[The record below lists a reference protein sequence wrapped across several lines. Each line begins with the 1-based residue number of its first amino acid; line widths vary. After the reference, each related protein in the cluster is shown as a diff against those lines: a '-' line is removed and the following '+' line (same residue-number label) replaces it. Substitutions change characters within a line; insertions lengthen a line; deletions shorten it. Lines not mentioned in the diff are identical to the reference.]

1 VADKILV
8 CDFGSQTNR
17 LIARRI
23 IEMGVKCELIAHE
36 HVLEHLKDGDVK
48 GIIFSGGPHSVY
60 EEGAMMIDPQV
71 YESGLPILGIC
82 YGMQMMTYQHG
93 GQVKAGHTKEY
104 GKTDMTLIGQSL
116 LTEEMSQNTLVWM
129 SHGDHVSVLAPGFKS
144 KAYSFNTPFALIEH
158 ESKPWYGVQFHPEV
172 THSIEGLT
180 LLRNFA
186 FKIAKVSQLWRA
198 QDFIEEEIQK
208 IKDEV
213 KDKRVLCALSG
224 GVDSSVTATLL
235 HKALKNQCTFMF
247 IDHGCMRHE
256 EGAWIKKTFI
266 QERGFNLVMI
276 DAKKRFFDALKGV
289 IDPETKRKIIG
300 EMFIRVFEEESEK
313 LGTFDFLAQGTLYTD
328 VIESGTKTAH
338 TIKSHHNVG
347 GLPENMKFKIIE
359 PLKTL
364 FKDEARQ
371 VGLQLGLPHELV
383 YRQPFPGPGL
393 AIRVMGEVNEDNVR
407 IVRESDKIFKE
418 ELISFDLYDKIW
430 QSFSVNTNVRSV
442 GVMGDQRTYGVMVSL
457 RAITSLDGMSADV
470 AHLPYDCIL
479 KVSNRIVNEVK
490 GVNRVTYDVT
500 SKPPA
505 TIEWE

>member
-23 IEMGVKCELIAHE
+23 IEMGVKCELIDHE
-36 HVLEHLKDGDVK
+36 TLYEHLSDPDVK

-60 EEGAMMIDPQV
+60 EEGAMMVDPRV
-71 YESGLPILGIC
+71 YDTGLPILGIC
-82 YGMQMMTYQHG
+82 YGMQMMTHQHKG
-93 GQVKAGHTKEY
+93 SVKAGHTKEY
-104 GKTDMTLIGQSL
+104 GKTEMMLCGESL
-116 LTEEMSQNTLVWM
+116 LTQGMASPTSVWM

-158 ESKPWYGVQFHPEV
+158 ETQPWYGVQFHPEV
-172 THSIEGLT
+172 THSVEGLT
-180 LLRNFA
+180 LLRNFV
-186 FKIAKVSQLWRA
+186 FSIAKVKQLWKA
-198 QDFIEEEIQK
+198 ADFIEEEVKRIQ
-208 IKDEV
+208 DEV
-213 KDKRVLCALSG
+213 KDKKVLCALSG
-224 GVDSSVTATLL
+224 GVDSSVTASLL
-235 HKALKNQCTFMF
+235 HQAIQDQCTFMF
-247 IDHGCMRHE
+247 IDHGCMRYE
-256 EGAWIKKTFI
+256 EGEWIRKTFI
-266 QERGFNLVMI
+266 EERGYNLVMI

-289 IDPETKRKIIG
+289 VDPEKKRKIIG
-300 EMFIRVFEEESEK
+300 EMFIRVFEEESKK
-313 LGTFDFLAQGTLYTD
+313 LGSFDYLAQGTLYTD
-328 VIESGTKTAH
+328 VIESGTKTAQ

-347 GLPENMKFKIIE
+347 GLPEDVSFKIIE

-371 VGLQLGLPHELV
+371 VGLQLGLPYELV

-393 AIRVMGEVNEDNVR
+393 SIRVMGEVNEESVR

-418 ELISFDLYDKIW
+418 ELIAFDLYDKIW

-442 GVMGDQRTYGVMVSL
+442 GVMGDQRTYGVMVAL

>member
-1 VADKILV
+1 MADKILV

-23 IEMGVKCELIAHE
+23 IEMGVKCELIDHE
-36 HVLEHLKDGDVK
+36 NIASHLEDSDVK

-60 EEGAMMIDPQV
+60 EKGAMMIDPVV

-82 YGMQMMTYQHG
+82 YGMQMMTFQQG
-93 GQVKAGHTKEY
+93 GVVKAGHSKEY
-104 GKTDMTLIGQSL
+104 GKTAMTLIESSRLTQGMSL
-116 LTEEMSQNTLVWM
+116 GTQVWM
-129 SHGDHVSVLAPGFKS
+129 SHGDHVSVLAPGFKA
-144 KAYSFNTPFALIEH
+144 KAYSYNTPFALIEH
-158 ESKPWYGVQFHPEV
+158 ETKPWYGVQFHPEV
-172 THSIEGLT
+172 THTLEGLV
-180 LLRNFA
+180 LLKNFV
-186 FKIAKVSQLWRA
+186 FEIAKVSQLWRA
-198 QDFIEEEIQK
+198 QDFIEEEVARIR
-208 IKDEV
+208 DEV
-213 KDKRVLCALSG
+213 KDKKVLCALSG

-235 HKALKNQCTFMF
+235 HKAIGDQCTFMF

-266 QERGFNLVMI
+266 DERGFNLVMI
-276 DAKKRFFDALKGV
+276 NAKKRFFDALKGV
-289 IDPETKRKIIG
+289 IEPEQKRKVIG
-300 EMFIRVFEEESEK
+300 NMFIRVFEEESAK
-313 LGTFDFLAQGTLYTD
+313 LGDFAFLAQGTLYTD
-328 VIESGTKTAH
+328 VIESGTKTAQ

-347 GLPENMKFKIIE
+347 GLPEDMKFKVIE

-371 VGLQLGLPHELV
+371 VGLELGLPYELV

-393 AIRVMGEVNEDNVR
+393 SIRVMGEVNEESVR
-407 IVRESDKIFKE
+407 IVRESDRIFKE
-418 ELISFDLYDKIW
+418 ELIAFDLYDKIW

-470 AHLPYDCIL
+470 AHIPMDCL
-479 KVSNRIVNEVK
+479 LQVSNRIVNEVA
-490 GVNRVTYDVT
+490 GVNRVTYDIT

>member
-1 VADKILV
+1 MADKILV

-23 IEMGVKCELIAHE
+23 IEMGVKCELVDHE
-36 HVLEHLKDGDVK
+36 SILDHLQDSDVK
-48 GIIFSGGPHSVY
+48 GIIFSGGPQSVY
-60 EEGAMMIDPQV
+60 EENSFMIDPKV
-71 YESGLPILGIC
+71 YETNLPILGIC

-93 GQVKAGHTKEY
+93 GKVQAGHSKEY
-104 GKTDMTLIGQSL
+104 GKTDMIIIEPSILCEG
-116 LTEEMSQNTLVWM
+116 MSTTTTVWM
-129 SHGDHVSVLAPGFKS
+129 SHGDHVSELAPGFKS
-144 KAYSFNTPFALIEH
+144 KAYSFNTPFAVIEH
-158 ESKPWYGVQFHPEV
+158 ESKPWFGVQFHPEV

-180 LLRNFA
+180 LLRNFV
-186 FKIAKVSQLWRA
+186 FNVVKVQQLWSA
-198 QDFIEEEIQK
+198 DDFIDEEIKK
-208 IKDEV
+208 IQATV
-213 KDKRVLCALSG
+213 GDKRVLCALSG
-224 GVDSSVTATLL
+224 GVDSSVTAMLL
-235 HKALKNQCTFMF
+235 HKAISNQCTFMF

-266 QERGFNLVMI
+266 DERGFNLVMI

-289 IDPETKRKIIG
+289 IDPERKRKIIG
-300 EMFIRVFEEESEK
+300 EMFIRVFEEESAK

-347 GLPENMKFKIIE
+347 GLPEDMSFKVIE
-359 PLKTL
+359 PLNTL
-364 FKDEARQ
+364 FKDEARK
-371 VGLQLGLPHELV
+371 VGLKLGLPYELV

-393 AIRVMGEVNEDNVR
+393 AIRVMGEVNEESVR

-418 ELISFDLYDKIW
+418 ELIAFDLYDKIW

-442 GVMGDQRTYGVMVSL
+442 GVMGDQRTYGVMVAL

-470 AHLPYDCIL
+470 AHIPYDCLL